1 LASGGLNNDTLMIG
15 ALVIGGAV
23 ILFKPDL
30 LDPVFTAL
38 GMENVFTKT
47 TPIVGIDE
55 PTTNT
60 DSGLDLDATDTPN
73 LNPDQTETA
82 NLKAINFYAGKA
94 AGCLSRMAKVNIYS
108 ATQIKIQIV
117 QSHIQDLQDISKLQ
131 GWKIAPVKATDAE
144 VMTKIGKML
153 LNTALEL
160 NMQLVASD
168 FASLQTLSAYQVGS
182 TTPLPL
188 NTQSAIFSTF
198 NYVATKFNGAP
209 ETKQPD
215 ITKT

>member
-1 LASGGLNNDTLMIG
+1 MASGGSGISTETLLVG
-15 ALVIGGAV
+15 ALVVGGIV
-23 ILFKPDL
+23 LVMNPSILDSVTSFL
-30 LDPVFTAL
+30 
-38 GMENVFTKT
+38 
-47 TPIVGIDE
+47 TPKGGGDSSSGS
-55 PTTNT
+55 
-60 DSGLDLDATDTPN
+60 DSGGDGSDTLNLDATDTPN
-73 LNPDQTETA
+73 LNPDQTETT

-94 AGCLSRMAKVNIYS
+94 AGCLSRMAKINIYS
-108 ATQIKIQIV
+108 ATQIKLQLA
-117 QSHIQDLQDISKLQ
+117 QNHIQDLQDIARLQ
-131 GWKIAPVKATDAE
+131 GWKIAPVPATSAE
-144 VMTKIGKML
+144 LMTKIGKML

-168 FASLQTLSAYQVGS
+168 FASLQTLANFQVGS

-215 ITKT
+215 LTKT

>member
-1 LASGGLNNDTLMIG
+1 LASGGLSSDTLMIG

-23 ILFKPDL
+23 VLFKPDL
-30 LDPVFTAL
+30 LDPVFNAL
-38 GMENVFTKT
+38 GMANVFTQT
-47 TPIVGIDE
+47 STPAEDQ
-55 PTTNT
+55 PTTGGT

-73 LNPDQTETA
+73 LNPDQSETA

-108 ATQIKIQIV
+108 ATQIKLQIV
-117 QSHIQDLQDISKLQ
+117 QSHIQDLQDISRLQ

-144 VMTKIGKML
+144 LMVRIGKML

-168 FASLQTLSAYQVGS
+168 FASLQTLSNFVVGS
-182 TTPLPL
+182 TTALPL